1 MGACGK
7 GISQCILLTT
17 NTLIFLIAAGSLGV
31 SVYFFHDIAAL
42 AMTKFPLL
50 VVVAIAAV
58 VLMIFSCLGCKTA
71 LNAPQK
77 RCSRCLYLSTLL
89 VLFIAEFVA
98 AGYIFNFGHA
108 LEVAKEHRFDVR
120 SAVHLASEDAL
131 VFLHNSLNDLYVA
144 EKCAGGGQFQKKL
157 PFNFTEVQCK
167 TKSSTQA
174 FHSLFHD
181 SIISTAHELQR
192 YENCT
197 ADPSFDTGILHIGTN
212 NFTQAFCG
220 SEAHIASLANQYAGY
235 LVWFPVC
242 LAALTLI
249 HLVATICMMAQ
260 KTHRDRS
267 VRTLRGAQE
276 PLHRVQIA
284 SP

>member
-31 SVYFFHDIAAL
+31 LIYVFQNTAAM
-42 AMTKFPLL
+42 AITKFGLL
-50 VVVAIAAV
+50 QVVVAAAIM
-58 VLMIFSCLGCKTA
+58 LMIFSCLGCRTA

-77 RCSRCLYLSTLL
+77 RCSRCLYLSILL

-108 LEVAKEHRFDVR
+108 LEVAKEHHFDVQ
-120 SAVHLASEDAL
+120 SGVNAATEDAL
-131 VFLHNSLNDLYVA
+131 WFLHGELSDLYES
-144 EKCAGGGQFQKKL
+144 EKCIGGGRLQEKL
-157 PFNFTEVQCK
+157 PFNFTKVECK
-167 TKSSTQA
+167 TESSTQA
-174 FHSLFHD
+174 FHSLLQD
-181 SIISTAHELQR
+181 SIISTAGELKR

-197 ADPSFDTGILHIGTN
+197 ADLQASRGTT

-220 SEAHIASLANQYAGY
+220 SEAHIVSLASHYASV
-235 LVWFPVC
+235 LVWSPVC
-242 LAALTLI
+242 LAALTFIL
-249 HLVATICMMAQ
+249 LVATICMMAQ
-260 KTHRDRS
+260 NTQRDRR
-267 VRTLRGAQE
+267 VTTLRGAQE
-276 PLHRVQIA
+276 PLYGVQIA